1 MKIVHVLDTSSR
13 FAGGIF
19 ESVKGLALA
28 MIANGED
35 VIVLSGGDDWSELD
49 RPTWAEAAPK
59 LTMLSGFAAGVLG
72 QALTKALLDHKPD
85 LVHVHGVWGVAARAT
100 AAWMQRTGGAV
111 VVSPHGMLDPWAL
124 RRSWWKKKLSRSLWE
139 GRLLRRARFIH
150 ALNPAEA
157 EAIAAGGWRAP
168 IVTIANGVTLP
179 SHPAPL
185 RRPYGKRSLLFV
197 GRLHPKKG
205 LAPLIEAWAAT
216 PPAVRKGW
224 ILRIAG
230 WDEIGLLASLES
242 LAKNLM
248 IEDDV
253 EFIGPVFGAEKEAAF
268 QSASAFILP
277 SFSEGM
283 PLAVLEAWSYG
294 LPVFM
299 TAACNLPKGF
309 DVGAAFEIGVSPE
322 TIMPVLTSVL
332 TDTPVLEAAGQA
344 GRALVERNHVWSVI
358 ARDMRAAYTGALQ

>member
-13 FAGGIF
+13 LAGGIF
-19 ESVKGLALA
+19 ESAKGLALA

-49 RPTWAEAAPK
+49 RPAWAKTAPK
-59 LTMLSGFAAGVLG
+59 LSVLGGFAPDLLG
-72 QALTKALLDHKPD
+72 QALSRVLLEAKPD
-85 LVHVHGVWGVAARAT
+85 LVHVHGLWGVAARAT
-100 AAWMQRTGGAV
+100 AAWMQRTGGPV
-111 VVSPHGMLDPWAL
+111 VVSPHGMLEPWAL

-139 GRLLRRARFIH
+139 GRLLRQARFIH

-179 SHPAPL
+179 SLPAPL
-185 RRPYGKRSLLFV
+185 RSPGKRSLLFM

-216 PPAVRKGW
+216 PATVREGW

-230 WDEIGLLASLES
+230 WDEIGMLASLES
-242 LAKNLM
+242 LAKRLL

-253 EFIGPVFGAEKEAAF
+253 EFIGPVFGADKQTAL

-294 LPVFM
+294 VPVFM

-309 DVGAAFEIGVSPE
+309 EVGAAFEVGVSPD
-322 TIMPVLTSVL
+322 TIIPVLTSVL
-332 TDTPVLEAAGQA
+332 TDTPVLEAAGRK
-344 GRALVERNHVWSVI
+344 GRALVERDHVWSVI
-358 ARDMRAAYTGALQ
+358 ARDMRAAYSGVLQ